1 MIDNGHYVPVG
12 VERIVIKN
20 MARKLGTTTA
30 HLLDVLDSVMM
41 EVILSKRKKRSVPEA
56 ITNP

>member
-1 MIDNGHYVPVG
+1 MFENGHYVPVG

-30 HLLDVLDSVMM
+30 HLLDVLDSVAM
-41 EVILSKRKKRSVPEA
+41 EVMLSKRKKKFVPEA
-56 ITNP
+56 ITNH